1 MTDLAVNPFAEGDLW
16 LADANNLWH
25 SVDSGA
31 TWTKL
36 TGMATVGAEP
46 TNVHGAI
53 KVALGVPATG
63 AAYTAAVYLVGTVN
77 GKDAVYRSDDKGAT
91 WVRIDDDNH
100 RYGGVSRIVADT
112 GVYGRLFM
120 SGRGMLYNY

>member
-1 MTDLAVNPFAEGDLW
+1 MRPT
-16 LADANNLWH
+16 WH
-25 SVDSGA
+25 SVDSGV

-36 TGMATVGAEP
+36 TGIATGGAEL

-63 AAYTAAVYLVGTVN
+63 AAYSAAVYLVGTVN
-77 GKDAVYRSDDKGAT
+77 GKDAVYRSDDKGASWT
-91 WVRIDDDNH
+91 RIDDAH

-112 GVYGRLFM
+112 TVYGRVIM
-120 SGRGMLYNY
+120 SGRGMNYNY